1 MLGSH
6 LNKLQTI
13 GAWED
18 NQGGNLK
25 LLYKGSRE
33 YQIPKDPKTQTK
45 GKAQVPDFLSISPLN
60 IPGKKGTKCQPKC
73 KNEQGQI
80 TIRRTSLVSG
90 RIINYIR

>member
-1 MLGSH
+1 MKSYVGISS
-6 LNKLQTI
+6 KKIQTI

-33 YQIPKDPKTQTK
+33 YKIPKDPKTQTK
-45 GKAQVPDFLSISPLN
+45 GKAQVPDFLPISPLN
-60 IPGKKGTKCQPKC
+60 IPGQKGTMCQPKC

-90 RIINYIR
+90 SKT